1 MLNASRPWPAALRA
15 ALSLVCAVA
24 ALPAAAADQVEIT
37 GRITQVGVSQ
47 SFTVGEAYSFRFDWV
62 GPGPET
68 LPGSGNYMAAG
79 GSALFRVAGYEIG
92 GPVVSYA
99 LRNNPAGSFDRVGI
113 ASATYLSASS
123 PATPLTYPFLI
134 DGRQPF
140 SVGLEMTDN
149 SGTALSSTML
159 TDPTFDV
166 GRFDTRTFEIAF
178 AREVY
183 AYGAVDV
190 VRVFGTVDT
199 MSVISSP
206 VPEPTAVALG
216 LAGLSVLGLAGA
228 RRRRATSASQETST

>member
-1 MLNASRPWPAALRA
+1 MPTSTARGLRRAFAAGIATLAATLPPAAN
-15 ALSLVCAVA
+15 AL
-24 ALPAAAADQVEIT
+24 QVQVT
-37 GRITQVGVSQ
+37 GTITQVGVSQ

-92 GPVVSYA
+92 GSVVSYA
-99 LRNNPAGSFDRVGI
+99 LRNNPAGSFDRVGL
-113 ASATYLSASS
+113 AAATYLSASS

-134 DGRQPF
+134 DGRQPV

-149 SGTALSSTML
+149 TGTALSSTLL

-199 MSVISSP
+199 MSVITSP
-206 VPEPTAVALG
+206 VPEPNAVALG
-216 LAGLSVLGLAGA
+216 LVALVALGGVH
-228 RRRRATSASQETST
+228 RRQKRPPR